1 MEMVNDKNNKEVVA
15 SEEVLELPPEL
26 DGKKIRKE
34 KFSKY
39 QLFSPAIFKESLKS
53 NWIGTLICSIG
64 NALILVIIVVILST
78 LSINATKDSLSNM
91 FSNANM
97 ETEIKTG
104 AVGLYSSFDESAENY
119 EDLSNG
125 TDKAVELSETIYL
138 EMNDSDI
145 QTLLTSLNTAYD
157 SVYNHSGKNPDNT
170 KATIVAISNY
180 YLNGGELSTAQKNL
194 LSLLGITIPDV
205 NLTDQEKIVAIY
217 YLPYYLD
224 EYYIEGYTNGEKNA
238 TAVNVRN
245 IMVNSIPTCAENGLT
260 EENFGLSKD
269 QAKEISALL
278 KTQIVDFNT
287 TLDSKGSISETE
299 KKSLALEKAY
309 DASFDLIPLMSDE
322 STKDQVT
329 TIMTELKAC
338 YDKTD
343 DSGKDYKKMYIEDTD
358 SYRTDSMSEI
368 IENTV
373 VDAFRNIAYY
383 NYLNAFEVNYV
394 TDDLGYPIEYIESG
408 KYDEKGEPI
417 KVAVRITKYNPD
429 RYITV
434 KADMG
439 TPATLVQKM
448 HKDLLTGEDY
458 TEEEIEKA
466 KKDSNEQIDTQIV
479 PNLKSFMSDFIKRD
493 SKNSNEYFDG
503 NKVNEIAIADRVN
516 SIVGN
521 MAAQQLIDSY
531 NDKHGTS
538 ITDVS
543 QITYEDSS
551 MDGKSMMDSVY
562 AYSSGGI
569 SSFRYL
575 YSSNLEKGYK
585 GTDALL
591 AAMVK
596 SCTGVI
602 DQLPNKVNDSLTEM
616 GSMNTYGI
624 FVGVVAFGMA
634 SILIPMV
641 YTITLADS
649 LVAEKV
655 ETGSLAFTMS
665 TPIKRSTFIFT
676 EACYLIGTEVFM
688 GLVLFLGGLLART
701 CGIAMGGTD
710 LIESLPVS
718 DISQYALGN
727 FMVTL
732 AISGICFCASS
743 IFNKVRFAI
752 SYGGGL
758 NIFFFICSILGLF
771 GTKAIPGTVRI
782 ESMNYFNYVTILS
795 LNDGVAVM
803 EASAVYWYK
812 LIGLLAIALLTYISG
827 SIVFTKKD
835 LPL

>member
-26 DGKKIRKE
+26 DGKKMRKE

-39 QLFSPAIFKESLKS
+39 QFFSPAIFKESLKS
-53 NWIGTLICSIG
+53 NWIGTLVCSIG

-104 AVGLYSSFDESAENY
+104 AVGLYSAFDESAENY
-119 EDLSNG
+119 ENLSNG

-170 KATIVAISNY
+170 KATIFSISNY

-260 EENFGLSKD
+260 EEDFGLSKD

-322 STKDQVT
+322 STKDQIT

-383 NYLNAFEVNYV
+383 NYLNAFEVDYV
-394 TDDLGYPIEYIESG
+394 TDDLGYPIEYVESG
-408 KYDEKGEPI
+408 KYDEKGQPI

-439 TPATLVQKM
+439 TPASLVQKM

-516 SIVGN
+516 SIVGK
-521 MAAQQLIDSY
+521 MAARQLIDSY

-543 QITYEDSS
+543 QITSEDSS

-616 GSMNTYGI
+616 
-624 FVGVVAFGMA
+624 
-634 SILIPMV
+634 
-641 YTITLADS
+641 
-649 LVAEKV
+649 
-655 ETGSLAFTMS
+655 S

-710 LIESLPVS
+710 LIESLPIS

>member
-1 MEMVNDKNNKEVVA
+1 MEMVNDKNNKEVAA

-26 DGKKIRKE
+26 DGKKMRKE

-104 AVGLYSSFDESAENY
+104 AVGLYSAFDESAENY

-138 EMNDSDI
+138 EMNDSDV

-170 KATIVAISNY
+170 KATIVSISNY

-224 EYYIEGYTNGEKNA
+224 EYYIVGYTNGEKNA

-245 IMVNSIPTCAENGLT
+245 IMVNSIPTCAEKGLA

-287 TLDSKGSISETE
+287 ILDSKGSISETE

-383 NYLNAFEVNYV
+383 NYLNAFEVDYV
-394 TDDLGYPIEYIESG
+394 TDDLGYPIEYVESG

-516 SIVGN
+516 SIVGK

-543 QITYEDSS
+543 QITSEDSS

-688 GLVLFLGGLLART
+688 GLVLFVGGLLART

-710 LIESLPVS
+710 LIESLPIS

>member
-1 MEMVNDKNNKEVVA
+1 MEMVNDKNNKEVAA

-26 DGKKIRKE
+26 DGKKMRKE

-104 AVGLYSSFDESAENY
+104 AVGLYSAFDESAENF

-138 EMNDSDI
+138 EMNDSDV

-260 EENFGLSKD
+260 EEDFGLSKD

-373 VDAFRNIAYY
+373 IDAFRDIAYY

-394 TDDLGYPIEYIESG
+394 TDDLGYPIEYVESG

-516 SIVGN
+516 SIVGK

-543 QITYEDSS
+543 QITSEDSS

-688 GLVLFLGGLLART
+688 GLVLFVGGLLART
-701 CGIAMGGTD
+701 CGITMGGTD
-710 LIESLPVS
+710 LIESLPIS

>member
-1 MEMVNDKNNKEVVA
+1 MEMVNDKNNKEVA
-15 SEEVLELPPEL
+15 ALEEVLELPPEL
-26 DGKKIRKE
+26 DGKKMRKE

-104 AVGLYSSFDESAENY
+104 AVGLYSAFDESAENF

-138 EMNDSDI
+138 EMNDSDV

-170 KATIVAISNY
+170 KATIVSISNY

-205 NLTDQEKIVAIY
+205 NLIDQEKIVAIY

-383 NYLNAFEVNYV
+383 NYLNAFEVDYV
-394 TDDLGYPIEYIESG
+394 TDDLGYPIEYVESG

-516 SIVGN
+516 SIVGK

-543 QITYEDSS
+543 QITSEDSS

-676 EACYLIGTEVFM
+676 EACYLIGT
-688 GLVLFLGGLLART
+688 
-701 CGIAMGGTD
+701 
-710 LIESLPVS
+710 
-718 DISQYALGN
+718 
-727 FMVTL
+727 
-732 AISGICFCASS
+732 
-743 IFNKVRFAI
+743 
-752 SYGGGL
+752 
-758 NIFFFICSILGLF
+758 
-771 GTKAIPGTVRI
+771 
-782 ESMNYFNYVTILS
+782 
-795 LNDGVAVM
+795 
-803 EASAVYWYK
+803 
-812 LIGLLAIALLTYISG
+812 
-827 SIVFTKKD
+827 
-835 LPL
+835 

>member
-1 MEMVNDKNNKEVVA
+1 MEMVNDKNNKEVAA

-26 DGKKIRKE
+26 DGKKMRKE

-104 AVGLYSSFDESAENY
+104 AVGLYSAFDESAENY

-138 EMNDSDI
+138 EMNDSDV

-170 KATIVAISNY
+170 KATIVSISNY

-269 QAKEISALL
+269 QAKEISVLL

-287 TLDSKGSISETE
+287 ILDSKGSISETE

-309 DASFDLIPLMSDE
+309 DASFDLISLMSDE
-322 STKDQVT
+322 STKDQIT

-394 TDDLGYPIEYIESG
+394 TDDLGYPIEYVESG

-448 HKDLLTGEDY
+448 HKDLFTGEDY

-516 SIVGN
+516 SIVGK

-543 QITYEDSS
+543 QITSEDSS

-688 GLVLFLGGLLART
+688 GLVLFVGGLLART
-701 CGIAMGGTD
+701 CGITMGGTD
-710 LIESLPVS
+710 LIESLPIS

>member
-1 MEMVNDKNNKEVVA
+1 MVNDKNNKEVA
-15 SEEVLELPPEL
+15 ALEEVLELPPEL
-26 DGKKIRKE
+26 DGKKMRKE

-104 AVGLYSSFDESAENY
+104 AVGLYSAFDESAENF

-138 EMNDSDI
+138 EMNDSDV

-170 KATIVAISNY
+170 KATIVSISNY

-205 NLTDQEKIVAIY
+205 NLIDQEKIVAIY

-383 NYLNAFEVNYV
+383 NYLNAFEVDYV
-394 TDDLGYPIEYIESG
+394 TDDLGYPIEYVESG

-516 SIVGN
+516 SIVGK

-543 QITYEDSS
+543 QITSEDSS

-676 EACYLIGTEVFM
+676 EACYLIGT
-688 GLVLFLGGLLART
+688 
-701 CGIAMGGTD
+701 
-710 LIESLPVS
+710 
-718 DISQYALGN
+718 
-727 FMVTL
+727 
-732 AISGICFCASS
+732 
-743 IFNKVRFAI
+743 
-752 SYGGGL
+752 
-758 NIFFFICSILGLF
+758 
-771 GTKAIPGTVRI
+771 
-782 ESMNYFNYVTILS
+782 
-795 LNDGVAVM
+795 
-803 EASAVYWYK
+803 
-812 LIGLLAIALLTYISG
+812 
-827 SIVFTKKD
+827 
-835 LPL
+835 

>member
-1 MEMVNDKNNKEVVA
+1 MEMVNDKNNKEVA
-15 SEEVLELPPEL
+15 ALEEVLELPPEL
-26 DGKKIRKE
+26 DGKKMRKE

-104 AVGLYSSFDESAENY
+104 AVGLYSAFDESAENY

-138 EMNDSDI
+138 EMNDSDV

-170 KATIVAISNY
+170 KATIVSISNY

-194 LSLLGITIPDV
+194 LSLLGITIPDA

-224 EYYIEGYTNGEKNA
+224 EYYIEAYTNGEKNA

-260 EENFGLSKD
+260 EEDFGLSKD

-383 NYLNAFEVNYV
+383 NYLNAFEVDYV
-394 TDDLGYPIEYIESG
+394 TDDLGYPIEYVESG

-516 SIVGN
+516 SIVGK

-543 QITYEDSS
+543 QITS
-551 MDGKSMMDSVY
+551 
-562 AYSSGGI
+562 
-569 SSFRYL
+569 
-575 YSSNLEKGYK
+575 
-585 GTDALL
+585 
-591 AAMVK
+591 
-596 SCTGVI
+596 
-602 DQLPNKVNDSLTEM
+602 
-616 GSMNTYGI
+616 
-624 FVGVVAFGMA
+624 
-634 SILIPMV
+634 
-641 YTITLADS
+641 
-649 LVAEKV
+649 
-655 ETGSLAFTMS
+655 
-665 TPIKRSTFIFT
+665 
-676 EACYLIGTEVFM
+676 
-688 GLVLFLGGLLART
+688 
-701 CGIAMGGTD
+701 
-710 LIESLPVS
+710 
-718 DISQYALGN
+718 
-727 FMVTL
+727 
-732 AISGICFCASS
+732 
-743 IFNKVRFAI
+743 
-752 SYGGGL
+752 
-758 NIFFFICSILGLF
+758 
-771 GTKAIPGTVRI
+771 
-782 ESMNYFNYVTILS
+782 
-795 LNDGVAVM
+795 
-803 EASAVYWYK
+803 
-812 LIGLLAIALLTYISG
+812 
-827 SIVFTKKD
+827 
-835 LPL
+835 

>member
-1 MEMVNDKNNKEVVA
+1 MVNDKNNKEVVT

-26 DGKKIRKE
+26 DGKKMRKE

-78 LSINATKDSLSNM
+78 LSINATKESLSNM

-104 AVGLYSSFDESAENY
+104 AVGLYSAFDESAENY

-138 EMNDSDI
+138 EMNDSDV

-224 EYYIEGYTNGEKNA
+224 EYYVEGYTNGEKNA

-260 EENFGLSKD
+260 EKDFGLSKD

-309 DASFDLIPLMSDE
+309 DASFDLIPLMADE
-322 STKDQVT
+322 STKDQIT
-329 TIMTELKAC
+329 TIITELKAC

-358 SYRTDSMSEI
+358 SYRTNSMSEI

-373 VDAFRNIAYY
+373 VDAFRDIAYY

-394 TDDLGYPIEYIESG
+394 TDDLGYPIEYVESG
-408 KYDEKGEPI
+408 KFDEKGEPI
-417 KVAVRITKYNPD
+417 KVAVRIMKYNPD
-429 RYITV
+429 RYIRV

-466 KKDSNEQIDTQIV
+466 KRDSNEQIDTQIV

-516 SIVGN
+516 SIVGK

-543 QITYEDSS
+543 QITSEDSS

-655 ETGSLAFTMS
+655 ETGSLSFTMS

-688 GLVLFLGGLLART
+688 GLVLFVGGLLSRT

-710 LIESLPVS
+710 LIESLPIS

>member
-1 MEMVNDKNNKEVVA
+1 MEMVNDKSNKEVVT

-26 DGKKIRKE
+26 DGKKMRKE

-53 NWIGTLICSIG
+53 NWIGTLVCSIG

-91 FSNANM
+91 FSNADM

-104 AVGLYSSFDESAENY
+104 AVGLYSAFDESAENY

-138 EMNDSDI
+138 EINDSDI
-145 QTLLTSLNTAYD
+145 KTLLTSLNTAYD

-238 TAVNVRN
+238 TAVDVRN
-245 IMVNSIPTCAENGLT
+245 IMVNSIPTCVENGLT
-260 EENFGLSKD
+260 EEDFGLSKD

-309 DASFDLIPLMSDE
+309 DASFDLIPLMADE
-322 STKDQVT
+322 STKDQIT

-358 SYRTDSMSEI
+358 SYRTNSMSEI

-373 VDAFRNIAYY
+373 VDAFRDIAYY

-394 TDDLGYPIEYIESG
+394 TDDLGYPIEYVESG

-429 RYITV
+429 RYIRV

-516 SIVGN
+516 SIVGK

-543 QITYEDSS
+543 QITSEDSS

-655 ETGSLAFTMS
+655 ETGSLSFTMS
-665 TPIKRSTFIFT
+665 TPIKRSTFILT

-688 GLVLFLGGLLART
+688 GLVLFVGGLLARI

-710 LIESLPVS
+710 LIESLPIS

-803 EASAVYWYK
+803 EASTVYWYK

>member
-1 MEMVNDKNNKEVVA
+1 MEMVNDKNNKEVAA

-26 DGKKIRKE
+26 DGKKMRKE

-104 AVGLYSSFDESAENY
+104 AVGLYSAFDESAENY

-138 EMNDSDI
+138 EMNDSDV

-170 KATIVAISNY
+170 KATIVSISNY

-224 EYYIEGYTNGEKNA
+224 EYYIEGYTNGEKNT

-260 EENFGLSKD
+260 EEDFGLSKD

-287 TLDSKGSISETE
+287 TLDFKGSISETE

-343 DSGKDYKKMYIEDTD
+343 DSGKDYKNMYIEDTD
-358 SYRTDSMSEI
+358 SYRTNSMSEI

-383 NYLNAFEVNYV
+383 NYLNAFEVDYV
-394 TDDLGYPIEYIESG
+394 TDDLGYPIEYVESG

-516 SIVGN
+516 SIVGK

-543 QITYEDSS
+543 QITSEDSS

-701 CGIAMGGTD
+701 YGIAMGGTD
-710 LIESLPVS
+710 LIESLPIS

>member
-1 MEMVNDKNNKEVVA
+1 MEMVNDKNNKEVAA

-26 DGKKIRKE
+26 DGKKMRKE

-104 AVGLYSSFDESAENY
+104 AVGLYSAFDESAENY

-138 EMNDSDI
+138 EMNDSDV

-170 KATIVAISNY
+170 KATIVSISNY

-245 IMVNSIPTCAENGLT
+245 IMVNSIPTCAENCLT
-260 EENFGLSKD
+260 EEDFGLSKD

-329 TIMTELKAC
+329 TIMTELKSC

-383 NYLNAFEVNYV
+383 NYLNAFEVDYV
-394 TDDLGYPIEYIESG
+394 TDDLGYPIEYVESG

-516 SIVGN
+516 SIVGK

-543 QITYEDSS
+543 QITSEDSS
-551 MDGKSMMDSVY
+551 MDGKSMIDSVY

-688 GLVLFLGGLLART
+688 GLVLFVGGLLDRT

>member
-1 MEMVNDKNNKEVVA
+1 MEMVNDKNNKEVAA

-26 DGKKIRKE
+26 DGKKMRKE

-104 AVGLYSSFDESAENY
+104 AVGLYSAFDESAENF

-138 EMNDSDI
+138 EMNDSDV

-170 KATIVAISNY
+170 KATIVSISNY

-205 NLTDQEKIVAIY
+205 HLTDQEKIVAIY

-322 STKDQVT
+322 STKDQIT

-343 DSGKDYKKMYIEDTD
+343 DSGKDYKKVYIEDTD

-383 NYLNAFEVNYV
+383 NYLNAFEVDYV
-394 TDDLGYPIEYIESG
+394 TDDLGYPIEYVESG

-516 SIVGN
+516 SIVGK

-543 QITYEDSS
+543 QITSEDSS

-688 GLVLFLGGLLART
+688 GLVLFVGGLLART
-701 CGIAMGGTD
+701 CGITMGGTD
-710 LIESLPVS
+710 LIESLPIS

>member
-1 MEMVNDKNNKEVVA
+1 MKMVNDKNNKEVAA

-26 DGKKIRKE
+26 DGKKMRKE

-104 AVGLYSSFDESAENY
+104 AVGLYSAFDESAENY

-138 EMNDSDI
+138 EMNDSDV

-205 NLTDQEKIVAIY
+205 NLTEQEKIVAIY

-322 STKDQVT
+322 STKDQIT

-343 DSGKDYKKMYIEDTD
+343 DSGKDYKKVYIEDTD

-383 NYLNAFEVNYV
+383 NYLNAFEVDYV
-394 TDDLGYPIEYIESG
+394 TDDLGYPIEYVESG

-516 SIVGN
+516 SIVGK

-543 QITYEDSS
+543 QITSEDSS

-688 GLVLFLGGLLART
+688 GLVLFVGGLLART
-701 CGIAMGGTD
+701 CGITMGGTD
-710 LIESLPVS
+710 LIESLPIS

>member
-1 MEMVNDKNNKEVVA
+1 MEMVNDKNNKEVAA

-104 AVGLYSSFDESAENY
+104 AVGLYSAFDESAENY

-125 TDKAVELSETIYL
+125 TDKAVELSETVYL
-138 EMNDSDI
+138 EMNDSDV

-238 TAVNVRN
+238 TAVDVRN

-260 EENFGLSKD
+260 EEDFGLSKD

-322 STKDQVT
+322 STKDQIT

-394 TDDLGYPIEYIESG
+394 TDDLGYPIEYVESG
-408 KYDEKGEPI
+408 KYDEKGQPI

-439 TPATLVQKM
+439 TPASLVQKM

-543 QITYEDSS
+543 QITSEDSS
-551 MDGKSMMDSVY
+551 MDG
-562 AYSSGGI
+562 
-569 SSFRYL
+569 
-575 YSSNLEKGYK
+575 N
-585 GTDALL
+585 
-591 AAMVK
+591 
-596 SCTGVI
+596 
-602 DQLPNKVNDSLTEM
+602 P
-616 GSMNTYGI
+616 
-624 FVGVVAFGMA
+624 
-634 SILIPMV
+634 
-641 YTITLADS
+641 
-649 LVAEKV
+649 
-655 ETGSLAFTMS
+655 
-665 TPIKRSTFIFT
+665 
-676 EACYLIGTEVFM
+676 
-688 GLVLFLGGLLART
+688 
-701 CGIAMGGTD
+701 
-710 LIESLPVS
+710 
-718 DISQYALGN
+718 
-727 FMVTL
+727 
-732 AISGICFCASS
+732 
-743 IFNKVRFAI
+743 
-752 SYGGGL
+752 
-758 NIFFFICSILGLF
+758 
-771 GTKAIPGTVRI
+771 
-782 ESMNYFNYVTILS
+782 
-795 LNDGVAVM
+795 
-803 EASAVYWYK
+803 
-812 LIGLLAIALLTYISG
+812 
-827 SIVFTKKD
+827 
-835 LPL
+835 

>member
-15 SEEVLELPPEL
+15 SEEVLELPPEF
-26 DGKKIRKE
+26 DGKKMRKE

-104 AVGLYSSFDESAENY
+104 AVGLYSAFDESAENF

-138 EMNDSDI
+138 EMNDSDV

-170 KATIVAISNY
+170 KATIVSISNY

-260 EENFGLSKD
+260 EEDFGLSKD

-322 STKDQVT
+322 STKDQIT

-358 SYRTDSMSEI
+358 SYRTNSMSEI

-383 NYLNAFEVNYV
+383 NYLNAFEVDYV
-394 TDDLGYPIEYIESG
+394 TDDLGYPIEYVESG

-516 SIVGN
+516 SIVGK

-543 QITYEDSS
+543 QITSEDSS

-688 GLVLFLGGLLART
+688 GLVLFVGGLLART
-701 CGIAMGGTD
+701 CGITMGGTD
-710 LIESLPVS
+710 LIESLPIS

>member
-1 MEMVNDKNNKEVVA
+1 M
-15 SEEVLELPPEL
+15 
-26 DGKKIRKE
+26 
-34 KFSKY
+34 
-39 QLFSPAIFKESLKS
+39 
-53 NWIGTLICSIG
+53 
-64 NALILVIIVVILST
+64 
-78 LSINATKDSLSNM
+78 
-91 FSNANM
+91 
-97 ETEIKTG
+97 
-104 AVGLYSSFDESAENY
+104 
-119 EDLSNG
+119 SNG

-170 KATIVAISNY
+170 KATIVSISNY

-260 EENFGLSKD
+260 EEDFGLSKD

-383 NYLNAFEVNYV
+383 NYLNAFEVDYV
-394 TDDLGYPIEYIESG
+394 TDDLGYPIEYVESG
-408 KYDEKGEPI
+408 KYDEKGQPI

-439 TPATLVQKM
+439 TPASLVQKM

-458 TEEEIEKA
+458 TEEEIEKLRRILTNR
-466 KKDSNEQIDTQIV
+466 SI
-479 PNLKSFMSDFIKRD
+479 LKSCLISNHSCLTLSREILRIPMS
-493 SKNSNEYFDG
+493 
-503 NKVNEIAIADRVN
+503 
-516 SIVGN
+516 
-521 MAAQQLIDSY
+521 
-531 NDKHGTS
+531 TS
-538 ITDVS
+538 MET
-543 QITYEDSS
+543 
-551 MDGKSMMDSVY
+551 KSM
-562 AYSSGGI
+562 
-569 SSFRYL
+569 RL
-575 YSSNLEKGYK
+575 
-585 GTDALL
+585 
-591 AAMVK
+591 
-596 SCTGVI
+596 
-602 DQLPNKVNDSLTEM
+602 QLP
-616 GSMNTYGI
+616 
-624 FVGVVAFGMA
+624 
-634 SILIPMV
+634 
-641 YTITLADS
+641 
-649 LVAEKV
+649 
-655 ETGSLAFTMS
+655 
-665 TPIKRSTFIFT
+665 
-676 EACYLIGTEVFM
+676 
-688 GLVLFLGGLLART
+688 
-701 CGIAMGGTD
+701 
-710 LIESLPVS
+710 IES
-718 DISQYALGN
+718 
-727 FMVTL
+727 
-732 AISGICFCASS
+732 
-743 IFNKVRFAI
+743 
-752 SYGGGL
+752 
-758 NIFFFICSILGLF
+758 
-771 GTKAIPGTVRI
+771 
-782 ESMNYFNYVTILS
+782 
-795 LNDGVAVM
+795 
-803 EASAVYWYK
+803 
-812 LIGLLAIALLTYISG
+812 IAL
-827 SIVFTKKD
+827 
-835 LPL
+835 

>member
-1 MEMVNDKNNKEVVA
+1 MEMVNDKNNKEVAV

-26 DGKKIRKE
+26 DGKKMRKE

-104 AVGLYSSFDESAENY
+104 AVGLYSAFDESAENY

-138 EMNDSDI
+138 EMNDSDV

-170 KATIVAISNY
+170 KATIVSISNY

-260 EENFGLSKD
+260 EEDFGLSKD

-299 KKSLALEKAY
+299 KKSFALEKAY
-309 DASFDLIPLMSDE
+309 DASFDLISLMSDE
-322 STKDQVT
+322 STKDQIT

-383 NYLNAFEVNYV
+383 NYLNAFEVDYV
-394 TDDLGYPIEYIESG
+394 TDDLGYPIEYVESG

-516 SIVGN
+516 SIVGK

-543 QITYEDSS
+543 QITSEDSS

-688 GLVLFLGGLLART
+688 GLVLFVGGLLART
-701 CGIAMGGTD
+701 CGITMGGTD
-710 LIESLPVS
+710 LIESLPIS

>member
-1 MEMVNDKNNKEVVA
+1 
-15 SEEVLELPPEL
+15 
-26 DGKKIRKE
+26 
-34 KFSKY
+34 
-39 QLFSPAIFKESLKS
+39 
-53 NWIGTLICSIG
+53 
-64 NALILVIIVVILST
+64 
-78 LSINATKDSLSNM
+78 
-91 FSNANM
+91 
-97 ETEIKTG
+97 
-104 AVGLYSSFDESAENY
+104 
-119 EDLSNG
+119 
-125 TDKAVELSETIYL
+125 
-138 EMNDSDI
+138 
-145 QTLLTSLNTAYD
+145 
-157 SVYNHSGKNPDNT
+157 
-170 KATIVAISNY
+170 
-180 YLNGGELSTAQKNL
+180 
-194 LSLLGITIPDV
+194 
-205 NLTDQEKIVAIY
+205 
-217 YLPYYLD
+217 
-224 EYYIEGYTNGEKNA
+224 
-238 TAVNVRN
+238 
-245 IMVNSIPTCAENGLT
+245 
-260 EENFGLSKD
+260 
-269 QAKEISALL
+269 
-278 KTQIVDFNT
+278 
-287 TLDSKGSISETE
+287 
-299 KKSLALEKAY
+299 
-309 DASFDLIPLMSDE
+309 
-322 STKDQVT
+322 
-329 TIMTELKAC
+329 
-338 YDKTD
+338 
-343 DSGKDYKKMYIEDTD
+343 
-358 SYRTDSMSEI
+358 
-368 IENTV
+368 
-373 VDAFRNIAYY
+373 
-383 NYLNAFEVNYV
+383 
-394 TDDLGYPIEYIESG
+394 
-408 KYDEKGEPI
+408 
-417 KVAVRITKYNPD
+417 
-429 RYITV
+429 
-434 KADMG
+434 MG

-466 KKDSNEQIDTQIV
+466 KKDSNQQIDTQIV
-479 PNLKSFMSDFIKRD
+479 PNLRSFMSDFIKRD

-543 QITYEDSS
+543 QITSEDSS

-655 ETGSLAFTMS
+655 ETGSLSFTMS

-688 GLVLFLGGLLART
+688 GLVLFVGGLLART

-710 LIESLPVS
+710 LIESLPIS